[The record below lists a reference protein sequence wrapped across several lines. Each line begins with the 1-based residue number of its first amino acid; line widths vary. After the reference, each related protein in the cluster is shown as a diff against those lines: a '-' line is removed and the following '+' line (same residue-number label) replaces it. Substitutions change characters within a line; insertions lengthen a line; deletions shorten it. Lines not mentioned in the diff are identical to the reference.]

1 MEIDRYTKLLLTVI
15 AIALVIIALNPWL
28 TPRVAEADRM
38 MDENI
43 KKFAARTWNLTDGD
57 IPVFTMENKDK

>member
-28 TPRVAEADRM
+28 TPRVAEAD
-38 MDENI
+38 DLSTLESY
-43 KKFAARTWNLTDGD
+43 ARRIYSEVSSISSGLCLNGK
-57 IPVFTMENKDK
+57 IC